1 MSTQLEQIHRAKAE
15 LEMELRRLEEKER
28 NLGASIKVTEEK
40 RAVQELEEK
49 LKAKRAIVEQL
60 ESRKRNLENRLNEP
74 HSPKT

>member
-1 MSTQLEQIHRAKAE
+1 MSTQLEQIHRTKAE
-15 LEMELRRLEEKER
+15 LEKELRRLEEKER

>member
-1 MSTQLEQIHRAKAE
+1 MPTQLEQIHRTKAE
-15 LEMELRRLEEKER
+15 LEKELRRLEEKER

-60 ESRKRNLENRLNEP
+60 
-74 HSPKT
+74 

>member
-1 MSTQLEQIHRAKAE
+1 MSTQLEQIHRTRAE
-15 LEMELRRLEEKER
+15 LEKELRHLEEKER

>member
-1 MSTQLEQIHRAKAE
+1 LEK
-15 LEMELRRLEEKER
+15 ELRRLEEKER

>member
-1 MSTQLEQIHRAKAE
+1 MSTQLEQIHRPKAE
-15 LEMELRRLEEKER
+15 LEKELRRLEEKER

>member
-1 MSTQLEQIHRAKAE
+1 MSTQLEQIHRTKAE
-15 LEMELRRLEEKER
+15 LEKELRRLEEKER

-40 RAVQELEEK
+40 RTVQELEEK

>member
-1 MSTQLEQIHRAKAE
+1 MEK
-15 LEMELRRLEEKER
+15 ELRRLEEKER